1 MKNSLNPKPGE
12 VAPKRGMAR
21 IIPVEKAR
29 LNTFWSLIATNE
41 DITAAKLCETLKW
54 WGRGQMNSK
63 TNLGTNSL
71 VPDGAEIEIPPHLR
85 RTEGT
90 S

>member
-1 MKNSLNPKPGE
+1 MKTSQNPKPGE
-12 VAPKRGMAR
+12 VAPKRGMAG
-21 IIPVEKAR
+21 IIPFKR
-29 LNTFWSLIATNE
+29 NTFWSLIATNK

-54 WGRGQMNSK
+54 GGRGQMNSK